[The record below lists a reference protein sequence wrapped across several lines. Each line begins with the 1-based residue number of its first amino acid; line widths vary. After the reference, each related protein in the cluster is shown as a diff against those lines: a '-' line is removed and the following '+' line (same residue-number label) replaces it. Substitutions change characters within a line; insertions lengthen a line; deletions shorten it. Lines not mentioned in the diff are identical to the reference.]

1 MVRMALGRLAQG
13 VDLRFT
19 TYGSIPMA
27 ITIRKPHSFA
37 VPHPRHSPAIC
48 CGSGWPAQSKVLR
61 TAIFISPLDLPTSKS
76 IREIAFNP
84 ARLYDSGRSKFDP

>member
-1 MVRMALGRLAQG
+1 MDLFRAPLRRSIVETQGCLLALRQ
-13 VDLRFT
+13 
-19 TYGSIPMA
+19 
-27 ITIRKPHSFA
+27 
-37 VPHPRHSPAIC
+37 PA
-48 CGSGWPAQSKVLR
+48 KVLR